1 VLQKVIRKAKEMY
14 YNELLSPFT
23 NKSKTSWNI
32 SINEI
37 GTASNKKFIQT
48 ELKLCNRNIS
58 TKQSANIF
66 SNYFI
71 NSVDELITQQPKIEW
86 AVFSHRESF
95 PCEFLKIINLPITET
110 EVICTI
116 SLKIKFYVVMI
127 VCPILTY

>member
-1 VLQKVIRKAKEMY
+1 
-14 YNELLSPFT
+14 LLSSFT
-23 NKSKTSWNI
+23 NKSKAFWNI

-48 ELKLCNRNIS
+48 EFKLGNRNIS

-66 SNYFI
+66 SNYFK
-71 NSVDELITQQPKIEW
+71 NFVDELITQQPKTEW

-95 PCEFLKIINLPITET
+95 PYEFLQIISLPITET

-116 SLKIKFYVVMI
+116 S
-127 VCPILTY
+127 